1 MRPGAVISADARAR
15 NADALSLPEQL
26 PVASY
31 RLSSRQTTT
40 VLRYSG
46 GRWTRPRHTFYVRVY
61 DMMRPSSFVINAL
74 RGRGGRGSRLNALV
88 LASVSWAS
96 ACATWMDWVTKAFGI
111 GGYEV
116 GMGRGYMS

>member
-31 RLSSRQTTT
+31 RLSLRQTTT
-40 VLRYSG
+40 VLHYSG
-46 GRWTRPRHTFYVRVY
+46 GRSTRPRHTFYVRVY

-74 RGRGGRGSRLNALV
+74 RWQGRPRYPAQRSGAGGECFLRERVRDVAG
-88 LASVSWAS
+88 
-96 ACATWMDWVTKAFGI
+96 
-111 GGYEV
+111 V
-116 GMGRGYMS
+116 GE